1 MLRRLFR
8 LLLSLV
14 QRQLL
19 QLRDRRVQLLDIF
32 FHREGNRVNLLTR
45 VVKRARPLRELR
57 QPVQLLRRGVDG
69 VTDARG
75 SLVEHRF
82 HLRRLVREMQRRAS
96 SFVVV
101 VEIVVIQRRPELLL
115 LLFLHVRGGGGG
127 GVKIRAFS
135 FRRVAVLVVVF
146 VSSPTATPVSTSVQ
160 LFAHSFR
167 GREKLSRPIGTY
179 TLSVSRRER
188 GGRGHAV
195 LVWHSM
201 HETHNLYYF
210 LCFNRFI
217 KKRIDLMKMDQFQ
230 LLL

>member
-127 GVKIRAFS
+127 VKIRAFS
-135 FRRVAVLVVVF
+135 FRRGAVLVVVF

-179 TLSVSRRER
+179 TLGVFRRGR
-188 GGRGHAV
+188 GGRGDAV

-201 HETHNLYYF
+201 HETHNLYYL

-217 KKRIDLMKMDQFQ
+217 KKRIDSMKMDQFQ

>member
-1 MLRRLFR
+1 M
-8 LLLSLV
+8 

-127 GVKIRAFS
+127 VKIRAFS
-135 FRRVAVLVVVF
+135 FRRGAVLVVVF
-146 VSSPTATPVSTSVQ
+146 VSSPLLLLCLLPCNC
-160 LFAHSFR
+160 L
-167 GREKLSRPIGTY
+167 L
-179 TLSVSRRER
+179 TLSAVAKNSRVRSVPTPWVFLEEDAGDEETPYSFGIR
-188 GGRGHAV
+188 CMKLIIFIIFYV
-195 LVWHSM
+195 L
-201 HETHNLYYF
+201 
-210 LCFNRFI
+210 I
-217 KKRIDLMKMDQFQ
+217 A
-230 LLL
+230 LLRSGLI

>member
-75 SLVEHRF
+75 SLVEQRF
-82 HLRRLVREMQRRAS
+82 YLWRLVREKRRRAS
-96 SFVVV
+96 SFVV
-101 VEIVVIQRRPELLL
+101 VEIVVIQRRPKVLL
-115 LLFLHVRGGGGG
+115 LLFLHVRGGGG

-135 FRRVAVLVVVF
+135 FRRGAVLVVVF

-179 TLSVSRRER
+179 TLYVSRRGR
-188 GGRGHAV
+188 GGRGDAV

-210 LCFNRFI
+210 LCMFLSLYK

>member
-1 MLRRLFR
+1 M
-8 LLLSLV
+8 

-127 GVKIRAFS
+127 VKIRAFS
-135 FRRVAVLVVVF
+135 FRRGAARRRFRFFPHCYSCVYFRAIVCSLF
-146 VSSPTATPVSTSVQ
+146 PRSRKTLASDRYLHPGCSSKRT
-160 LFAHSFR
+160 
-167 GREKLSRPIGTY
+167 
-179 TLSVSRRER
+179 RRTR
-188 GGRGHAV
+188 RRRTRLA
-195 LVWHSM
+195 
-201 HETHNLYYF
+201 F
-210 LCFNRFI
+210 
-217 KKRIDLMKMDQFQ
+217 DA
-230 LLL
+230 

>member
-1 MLRRLFR
+1 
-8 LLLSLV
+8 
-14 QRQLL
+14 
-19 QLRDRRVQLLDIF
+19 
-32 FHREGNRVNLLTR
+32 
-45 VVKRARPLRELR
+45 
-57 QPVQLLRRGVDG
+57 
-69 VTDARG
+69 
-75 SLVEHRF
+75 
-82 HLRRLVREMQRRAS
+82 MQRRAS

-127 GVKIRAFS
+127 VKIRAFS
-135 FRRVAVLVVVF
+135 FRRGAVLVVVF

-179 TLSVSRRER
+179 TLGVSRRGR
-188 GGRGHAV
+188 GGRGDAV

-217 KKRIDLMKMDQFQ
+217 KKRIDLMKMDQFR